1 MSQSFAGQLRGRA
14 FDLSLLLHSFDV
26 STAEGR
32 AKERQRR
39 VALSALASALA
50 KVISVS
56 TALISVPLTLH
67 YLGAERYGMWMTM
80 SSLVAM
86 LGFADLGIGN
96 GLLTSVASA
105 HGRDDRAKIKAYV
118 SSAYCVLSVIA
129 LVAIAL
135 FCLSYSLVDWYR
147 IFNVKTE
154 VARGEAGPAMAVLV
168 CCFALAIPVN
178 IVQKVQMGL
187 QDGFIASL
195 WQCGASLMALAGVLF
210 AIHRQAPLAWLV
222 LAFVG
227 APLLAGATN
236 SLSFF
241 LRLAPDIA
249 PSWRSLSVAATRSIA
264 GVGLLFLV
272 LQIVGAL
279 AYTSDNIII
288 AQMLGAAAVAG
299 YAVPVQM
306 FNLIGTLIA
315 MALAPLWPAYG
326 EAISRGDKAWVKKI
340 LKRSLLFSVGV
351 ASVCSTALV
360 AAGSWIIGLWVSH
373 AVATPLLLLVGLGVW
388 KVIEAGGN
396 AVAMLLNGAHVVW
409 LQVAVA
415 IATATCAIVLKIVF
429 IASIGVAGAVW
440 ATVIS
445 YLVFA
450 GIPFFYFI
458 HIRRAAGLLGNP
470 EPSRRPPH
478 HRNAP

>member
-14 FDLSLLLHSFDV
+14 FDLSLLLRSFDV
-26 STAEGR
+26 ATAEGR

-50 KVISVS
+50 KAISVS

-105 HGRDDRAKIKAYV
+105 HGRDDRAEIKAYV
-118 SSAYCVLSVIA
+118 SSAYCVLSIIA
-129 LVAIAL
+129 LVVIAL
-135 FCLSYSLVDWYR
+135 FCMSYRFVDWYR

-154 VARGEAGPAMAVLV
+154 IARSEAGPAMAVLIG
-168 CCFALAIPVN
+168 CFALAIPVGV
-178 IVQKVQMGL
+178 VQKVQMGL
-187 QDGFIASL
+187 QRGFMASL
-195 WQCGASLMALAGVLF
+195 WQCLSSLMALAGVLF
-210 AIHRQAPLAWLV
+210 AIHRQAPLPWLV
-222 LAFVG
+222 LTFVG

-249 PSWRSLSVAATRSIA
+249 PSWRSLSVPATRSIA

-272 LQIVGAL
+272 LQIAVAL

-288 AQMLGAAAVAG
+288 AQMLGSAAVVG

-306 FNLIGTLIA
+306 FNLVGTVIV

-326 EAISRGDKAWVKKI
+326 EAIARGDQAWVRKI
-340 LKRSLLFSVGV
+340 LKRSLLLSVGV

-360 AAGSWIIGLWVSH
+360 AAGPWIIGLWVSH
-373 AVATPLLLLVGLGVW
+373 AVAPPLLLLVGLGVW

-396 AVAMLLNGAHVVW
+396 AVAMFLNGAHVIRF
-409 LQVAVA
+409 QV
-415 IATATCAIVLKIVF
+415 ITGILTAASSISLKF
-429 IASIGVAGAVW
+429 ILLIHIGISGVVW
-440 ATVIS
+440 ATI
-445 YLVFA
+445 A
-450 GIPFFYFI
+450 GWSICT
-458 HIRRAAGLLGNP
+458 LLP
-470 EPSRRPPH
+470 ILSILRWRM
-478 HRNAP
+478 RTL